1 MEILDRNKHE
11 DGLGKYIVIKVED
24 LNFRPTTSET
34 LAIGILANPHSVKFG
49 RPGEQDEFFVLMLKD
64 ECAREALVAY
74 ARKAISIGLVNL
86 GRAVQTLA
94 ERAGFMSLFCKRAD

>member
-34 LAIGILANPHSVKFG
+34 LAIGILANPHAVKFG
-49 RPGEQDEFFVLMLKD
+49 MVGEEDEFFVVMLKD
-64 ECAREALVAY
+64 ECSRDALIAY
-74 ARKAISIGLVNL
+74 ARKACEVGLVQL
-86 GRAVQTLA
+86 GQAVQNLA
-94 ERAGFMSLFCKRAD
+94 ERAGFLSKFCKLPD